1 LCDNFFF
8 IRMTKRM
15 LYAFIFIDYS
25 LYHVMEL
32 YILSN
37 RVNKLN
43 KLKTK
48 PKCTC
53 TCPTIC
59 FENTHIYNHFHEI
72 D

>member
-37 RVNKLN
+37 RVNKLIN
-43 KLKTK
+43 
-48 PKCTC
+48 
-53 TCPTIC
+53 
-59 FENTHIYNHFHEI
+59 
-72 D
+72 